1 MALSSRATE
10 ARRRGFRRRHQS
22 RLQIGAPRVALQNQA
37 DNSVCGQAARRQTE
51 DVMAWRDDKARATLI
66 REAAGSMQPGK
77 TPRTF
82 AELLFDHTTIEDL
95 ANYDAASLAFLAQQA
110 WEHVQQ
116 RTAGS
121 ADIRVINPMMPDGR
135 EISVLQVLNDNMPFL
150 FDSTMAELTE
160 QGIEV
165 TLVSHPI
172 IAVERDEQGK
182 LLRFYGE
189 TLPEGAKGERESL
202 IHFHIAR
209 LDADADRQKLID
221 GLAKTLNDVRAC
233 VADWQAMRAR
243 VEQAIMTFRSNPP
256 PLPIDEVAEANQ
268 FLQWLC
274 ADNFTFLGLREYR
287 FSSDSDASDE
297 ISTGEG
303 LGILRDPD
311 VKVLRRGTEMVVMT
325 SEIRE
330 FLREPTLLIVI
341 KANVSSRVH
350 RRIRMDYVGI
360 KLYTP
365 DGRLEG
371 ELRVVGLF
379 TSGAYTR
386 SARQIPYVR
395 HKVTRVLQRAG
406 FDPNS
411 HSGKALM
418 HILEEYPRDELFQ
431 VDVETLYNFVMEI
444 LILYERPR
452 VRALARVDKF
462 DRFVSVLAFIP
473 REKYDTDVR
482 TRVGALLS
490 QVYKGTLS
498 ASYVSFP
505 EGALARVHY
514 IIGRYEGK
522 TPVVERATLEAG
534 ISAIAATWADKLK
547 AALTA
552 STDGMRARMLANRYA
567 QAFSGGYTEVFGA
580 EQAIADIKTVE
591 KLTPARPVT
600 ISVHR
605 FEGEDDPRR
614 FGLKVFSDAAP
625 LSLSY
630 RVPVIENHG
639 LRVVNERTYQ
649 IVPRTRLA
657 PVWLHD
663 MTIEISDGQPI
674 EINPEFSHRL
684 EASIM
689 AVVTDRAESD
699 GYNAL
704 ILRTALGWREVSTI
718 RALSRYLHQIRA
730 PFSQDYMWETLREN
744 TAITASMVALFQAR
758 LDPRLATTDAERSAR
773 ETTLLAEIE
782 EQLKSVASL
791 DEDRILRRFTNL
803 VQATIRTNLWQIGQD
818 GHPRPVIS
826 FKFDARKIE
835 ELPAPRPYRE
845 IFVYSPRVEAVH
857 LRFGKVARGGIRW
870 SDRPQDFRTEILG
883 LVKAQQVKNAVIVPV
898 GAKGGFVPK
907 RLPPPSNRDA
917 WMAEGTET
925 YRIFIRSLLEL
936 TDNLDGDT
944 IVPPDDTVRH
954 DGDDPYLVVAADKGT
969 ATFSDIANAIS
980 AEKGHWLG
988 DAFASGG
995 SQGYDHKKMGIT
1007 ARGAWEAVKRHFREF
1022 GTDIQTVPF
1031 TAAGVGDMS
1040 GDVFGNGMLLSPTT
1054 RLVAAFDHRDI
1065 FIDPSPDPAISHAER
1080 LRMFSLPRSSWQD
1093 YNKSLISQGGGVF
1106 SRSLKAIPLAQEV
1119 RALLDLDKPQVTPS
1133 EVMTAILKARVD
1145 LLWFG
1150 GIGTYIRAS
1159 GESDD
1164 QVGDRTNDPIRVTG
1178 ADVRARV
1185 VGEGAN
1191 LGATQ
1196 RGRIEAAQ
1204 KGIKLNTDAID
1215 NSAGVNTSDVEVN
1228 LKIAL
1233 ARPERDGRLG
1243 QNDRNSLLAAM
1254 TDEVGMLVL
1263 RNNYLQTLAL
1273 SLAERKGVAEN
1284 GFLARLMQ
1292 SLEQRGLLDRAVEFL
1307 PDDVAIAEHTRRGQ
1321 PFTRPELAVLLAY
1334 AKLTLYDDLL
1344 ASGVP
1349 DDPYL
1354 ARELS
1359 QYFPREVRD
1368 KFPDSVEFHRL
1379 RREIISTNLANAV
1392 INRGGPACV
1401 VRLTDETD
1409 ADVPTIAM
1417 AFVAADESYG
1427 LNRLNDAID
1436 ALDDKIDGQL
1446 QLGLYAA
1453 VQDLL
1458 HSRVV
1463 WYVRNVD
1470 FGAGLEAV
1478 ISRFGPCIRVIAAGL
1493 DNSLPPDIQA
1503 GRSKRRQDLTDG
1515 GVPAELAG
1523 ELADLDALVSAPDI
1537 VTVAGCSNRAIGD
1550 TAATFFAAETN
1561 FRLDR
1566 IIAAARGVPAN
1577 DFFERLAIDR
1587 AVNQIA
1593 AAERRLVAD
1602 MLAAGQSGQQAAEN
1616 WLAAHPKA
1624 ARIRRSVEEIATSG
1638 LTLAK
1643 LTVAANLLGDL
1654 VKG

>member
-1 MALSSRATE
+1 
-10 ARRRGFRRRHQS
+10 
-22 RLQIGAPRVALQNQA
+22 
-37 DNSVCGQAARRQTE
+37 
-51 DVMAWRDDKARATLI
+51 MAWRVDKARTTLI

-77 TPRTF
+77 TPRAF
-82 AELLFDHTTIEDL
+82 AELLFDHSNMEDL
-95 ANYDAASLAFLAQQA
+95 ANYDAASLAFLAEQA
-110 WEHVQQ
+110 WEHVQR

-135 EISVLQVLNDNMPFL
+135 EISVLEVLNDNMPFL
-150 FDSTMAELTE
+150 FDSTMAELAE

-165 TLVSHPI
+165 TLVAHPI

-189 TLPEGAKGERESL
+189 ALPEGARGERESL
-202 IHFHIAR
+202 IYFHIAR

-233 VADWQAMRAR
+233 VTDWRAMRGH
-243 VEQAIMTFRSNPP
+243 VEQAIKTFNSNPP
-256 PLPIDEVAEANQ
+256 PLPVDEIAEANQ

-274 ADNFTFLGLREYR
+274 ANNFTFLGLREYR
-287 FSSDSDASDE
+287 FSSDTDASDE
-297 ISTGEG
+297 ISAGQG

-311 VKVLRRGTEMVVMT
+311 VKILRRGSEMVVMT
-325 SEIRE
+325 PEIRE
-330 FLREPTLLIVI
+330 FMREPTVLIVT
-341 KANVSSRVH
+341 KANVNSRVH
-350 RRIRMDYVGI
+350 RRVRMDYVGI

-371 ELRVVGLF
+371 ELRLVGLF

-395 HKVTRVLQRAG
+395 HKVARVLDRAG
-406 FDPNS
+406 FDADS
-411 HSGKALM
+411 HSGKAVQ

-431 VDVETLYNFVMEI
+431 VDAETLYNFVMEI
-444 LILYERPR
+444 LTLYERPR
-452 VRALARVDKF
+452 VRVLARADKF
-462 DRFVSVLAFIP
+462 DRFVSIIVFIP

-482 TRVGALLS
+482 TRVGAFLA
-490 QVYKGTLS
+490 QVYKGRLS
-498 ASYVSFP
+498 ASYASFP
-505 EGALARVHY
+505 EGSLARVHY
-514 IIGRYEGK
+514 IIGRYEGE
-522 TPVVERATLEAG
+522 TPVIARDKLESE
-534 ISAIAATWADKLK
+534 ISAIAATWGDKLK
-547 AALTA
+547 AALTT

-567 QAFSGGYTEVFGA
+567 RAFAGGYSEAFGTS
-580 EQAIADIKTVE
+580 QAIADIAAIE
-591 KLTPARPVT
+591 KLTPARPVA
-600 ISVHR
+600 ISVYR
-605 FEGEDDPRR
+605 IEGEDDPTR
-614 FGLKVFSDAAP
+614 FGLKFFSRGAP

-639 LRVVNERTYQ
+639 LHVVNERTYQ
-649 IVPRTRLA
+649 IVPSATPAPA

-663 MTIEISDGQPI
+663 MTIEANDSKPI
-674 EINPEFSHRL
+674 EISTEFNHRL

-689 AVVTDRAESD
+689 AVVADRAESD

-704 ILRTALGWREVSTI
+704 ILRTALSWREISAI
-718 RALSRYLHQIRA
+718 RALSRYLRQIRA
-730 PFSQDYMWETLREN
+730 PFSQDYMWETLRN
-744 TAITASMVALFQAR
+744 NAAITASIVALFQAR
-758 LDPRLATTDAERSAR
+758 FDPRLATTDAERSAR
-773 ETTLLAEIE
+773 ETTILAEIE

-791 DEDRILRRFTNL
+791 DEDRILRLFTNL

-826 FKFDARKIE
+826 FKFEARKIE
-835 ELPAPRPYRE
+835 ELPAPRPLYE
-845 IFVYSPRVEAVH
+845 IFVYSPRVEGIH
-857 LRFGKVARGGIRW
+857 LRFGKVARGGLRW

-925 YRIFIRSLLEL
+925 YRIFVRSLLEL
-936 TDNLDGDT
+936 TDNLEGDT
-944 IVPPDDTVRH
+944 IVPPDNIVRH

-980 AEKGHWLG
+980 TEKSHWLG

-1007 ARGAWEAVKRHFREF
+1007 ARGAWEAVKRHFREL

-1031 TAAGVGDMS
+1031 TAAGLGDMS
-1040 GDVFGNGMLLSPTT
+1040 GDVFGNGMLLSPAT

-1080 LRMFSLPRSSWQD
+1080 LRMFNLSRSSWQD

-1106 SRSLKAIPLAQEV
+1106 SRSLKAIPLALEV
-1119 RALLDLDKPQVTPS
+1119 RALLDLDKPQATPF
-1133 EVMTAILKARVD
+1133 EVMRAILTARVD

-1178 ADVRARV
+1178 SDVRARV
-1185 VGEGAN
+1185 IGEGAN

-1204 KGIKLNTDAID
+1204 KGVKLNTDAID

-1233 ARPERDGRLG
+1233 ARPERDGRLSES
-1243 QNDRNSLLAAM
+1243 DRNSLLAAM

-1284 GFLARLMQ
+1284 GFLTRLMQ

-1307 PDDVAIAEHTRRGQ
+1307 PDDVAIAERTRRSQ

-1359 QYFPREVRD
+1359 LYFPREVRD
-1368 KFPDSVEFHRL
+1368 KFRDSVEFHRL

-1401 VRLTDETD
+1401 VRLIDETD

-1417 AFVAADESYG
+1417 AFVAMDESYG

-1436 ALDDKIDGQL
+1436 ALDTKIDGQL

-1470 FGAGLEAV
+1470 FSSGLEAV
-1478 ISRFGPCIRVIAAGL
+1478 ISRFGSGIREIAAGL
-1493 DNSLPPDIQA
+1493 DNALPQDIQA

-1523 ELADLDALVSAPDI
+1523 ELADLDILVSALDI
-1537 VTVAGCSNRAIGD
+1537 VTVAERTNRAIGD
-1550 TAATFFAAETN
+1550 TAATFFAAEAN
-1561 FRLDR
+1561 FGLDR
-1566 IIAAARGVPAN
+1566 IIAAARGVPAS
-1577 DFFERLAIDR
+1577 DFFERLAVDR
-1587 AVNQIA
+1587 AVDQIA
-1593 AAERRLVAD
+1593 AAERGLVAD
-1602 MLAAGQSGQQAAEN
+1602 MLATGQSGQQAAEN
-1616 WLAAHPKA
+1616 WLVAHPKA
-1624 ARIRRSVEEIATSG
+1624 ARIRRSVEEIAASG

>member
-1 MALSSRATE
+1 
-10 ARRRGFRRRHQS
+10 
-22 RLQIGAPRVALQNQA
+22 
-37 DNSVCGQAARRQTE
+37 
-51 DVMAWRDDKARATLI
+51 MAWRDDKARATLI

-77 TPRTF
+77 TPRAF
-82 AELLFDHTTIEDL
+82 AELLFDHTNIEDL
-95 ANYDAASLAFLAQQA
+95 ASYDAASLAFLAEQA

-116 RTAGS
+116 RTTGS
-121 ADIRVINPMMPDGR
+121 ADISVINPIMPDGR
-135 EISVLQVLNDNMPFL
+135 EISVLEVLNDNMPFL
-150 FDSTMAELTE
+150 FDSTIAELAE
-160 QGIEV
+160 QRIEV

-189 TLPEGAKGERESL
+189 TLAKGAKGERESL

-221 GLAKTLNDVRAC
+221 GVAKTLNDVSAC

-243 VEQAIMTFRSNPP
+243 VEQAIKTFRSNPP

-297 ISTGEG
+297 FSTSEG

-325 SEIRE
+325 PEIRE
-330 FLREPTLLIVI
+330 FMREPTVLMVV
-341 KANVSSRVH
+341 KANVNSRVH
-350 RRIRMDYVGI
+350 RRVRMDYVGI
-360 KLYTP
+360 KLYTS

-371 ELRVVGLF
+371 ELRLVGLF

-395 HKVTRVLQRAG
+395 HKVAQVLQRAG
-406 FDPNS
+406 FDPDS
-411 HSGKALM
+411 HSGKAVL

-431 VDVETLYNFVMEI
+431 VDAETLYNFVMEI
-444 LILYERPR
+444 LMLYERPR
-452 VRALARVDKF
+452 VRALARADKF
-462 DRFVSVLAFIP
+462 DRFVSILVFIP

-482 TRVGALLS
+482 TRVAAFLA
-490 QVYKGTLS
+490 QVYKGTLA
-498 ASYVSFP
+498 ASYASFP
-505 EGALARVHY
+505 EGSLARVHY
-514 IIGRYEGK
+514 IIARFEGE
-522 TPVVERATLEAG
+522 TPVVARATLEAE
-534 ISAIAATWADKLK
+534 ISAIAATWGDKLK
-547 AALTA
+547 AALAAT
-552 STDGMRARMLANRYA
+552 TDGMRARMLANRYA
-567 QAFSGGYTEVFGA
+567 QAFTGGYTEASGTS
-580 EQAIADIKTVE
+580 QAIADIATIE
-591 KLTPARPVT
+591 KLTPVRPVA

-605 FEGEDDPRR
+605 IEGEDDPTR
-614 FGLKVFSDAAP
+614 FGLKVFSRGAP

-639 LRVVNERTYQ
+639 LRVVNERSYQ
-649 IVPRTRLA
+649 IVPRAMPAPA

-663 MTIEISDGQPI
+663 MTIETNDGEPI
-674 EINPEFSHRL
+674 VIRAEFSHRL

-689 AVVTDRAESD
+689 AVVGDRAESD

-704 ILRTALGWREVSTI
+704 ILRTALSWREISAI
-718 RALSRYLHQIRA
+718 RALSRYLRQVRA
-730 PFSQDYMWETLREN
+730 PFSQDYMWETLRNN
-744 TAITASMVALFQAR
+744 TAIATSIVALFQAR
-758 LDPRLATTDAERSAR
+758 FDPRLVATGAERSAR
-773 ETTLLAEIE
+773 ETAILAEIE

-791 DEDRILRRFTNL
+791 DEDRILRLFTNL
-803 VQATIRTNLWQIGQD
+803 VQAIIRTNLWQIGQD
-818 GHPRPVIS
+818 GHPRPEIS
-826 FKFDARKIE
+826 FKFEARKIE
-835 ELPAPRPYRE
+835 DLPAPRPLYE
-845 IFVYSPRVEAVH
+845 IFVYSPRVEGIH
-857 LRFGKVARGGIRW
+857 LRFGKVARGGLRW

-907 RLPPPSNRDA
+907 RLPPPSNRDG

-944 IVPPDDTVRH
+944 IVPPVDTVRH

-995 SQGYDHKKMGIT
+995 SQGYDHKRMGIT
-1007 ARGAWEAVKRHFREF
+1007 ARGAWEAIKRHFREL

-1040 GDVFGNGMLLSPTT
+1040 GDVFGNGMLLSPAT
-1054 RLVAAFDHRDI
+1054 RLVAAFDHRDV
-1065 FIDPSPDPAISHAER
+1065 FIDPSPDPAVSHAER
-1080 LRMFSLPRSSWQD
+1080 LRMFDLPRSSWQD
-1093 YNKSLISQGGGVF
+1093 YDKSLISQGGGVF
-1106 SRSLKAIPLAQEV
+1106 SRSLKAIPLAPEV
-1119 RALLDLDKPQVTPS
+1119 RALLDLDKPQATPF

-1150 GIGTYIRAS
+1150 GIGTYIRGS

-1178 ADVRARV
+1178 ADIRARV
-1185 VGEGAN
+1185 IGEGAN
-1191 LGATQ
+1191 LGVTQ

-1233 ARPERDGRLG
+1233 ARPEREGRLSPS
-1243 QNDRNSLLAAM
+1243 DRNSLLAAM
-1254 TDEVGMLVL
+1254 TDEVGTLVP

-1273 SLAERKGVAEN
+1273 SLAERKGVAET

-1292 SLEQRGLLDRAVEFL
+1292 SLEHRGLLSRAVEFL
-1307 PDDVAIAEHTRRGQ
+1307 PDDAAITERTRRGHSL
-1321 PFTRPELAVLLAY
+1321 TRPELAVLLAY

-1344 ASGVP
+1344 VTAVP

-1359 QYFPREVRD
+1359 QYFPREVQD
-1368 KFPDSVEFHRL
+1368 KFPDAVTAHRL

-1401 VRLTDETD
+1401 VRLIDETG
-1409 ADVPTIAM
+1409 ADVPTIVM
-1417 AFVAADESYG
+1417 AFVAVDESYG
-1427 LNRLNDAID
+1427 LKRLNDAID
-1436 ALDDKIDGQL
+1436 ALDNKIDGQL
-1446 QLGLYAA
+1446 QLGFYAA

-1470 FGAGLEAV
+1470 FGARLEAV
-1478 ISRFGPCIRVIAAGL
+1478 ISRFSPCIREIAAGL
-1493 DNSLPPDIQA
+1493 DKTLPVDLQA
-1503 GRSKRRQDLTDG
+1503 GRSMRRQDLTDG

-1537 VTVAGCSNRAIGD
+1537 VTVAERTNRAIGD
-1550 TAATFFAAETN
+1550 TATTFFAAEAN

-1587 AVNQIA
+1587 AVDQIA
-1593 AAERRLVAD
+1593 GAERRLVAD
-1602 MLAAGQSGQQAAEN
+1602 MLATGQSGQQAAEN
-1616 WLAAHPKA
+1616 WLAAHPEA
-1624 ARIRRSVEEIATSG
+1624 TRIRRSVEEIAASG

>member
-1 MALSSRATE
+1 
-10 ARRRGFRRRHQS
+10 
-22 RLQIGAPRVALQNQA
+22 
-37 DNSVCGQAARRQTE
+37 
-51 DVMAWRDDKARATLI
+51 MAWRDDKTRATLI
-66 REAAGSMQPGK
+66 REAAEIIQPGK
-77 TPRTF
+77 TPRAF

-95 ANYDAASLAFLAQQA
+95 ANYDAAALAFLAEQA
-110 WEHVQQ
+110 WEHVQR

-135 EISVLQVLNDNMPFL
+135 EISVLEVLNDNMPFL
-150 FDSTMAELTE
+150 FDSTMAELAE
-160 QGIEV
+160 RGIEV
-165 TLVSHPI
+165 TLVAHPI

-189 TLPEGAKGERESL
+189 TLTEGAKGERESL
-202 IHFHIAR
+202 IHFHVAR
-209 LDADADRQKLID
+209 LDADADRQKLIE
-221 GLAKTLNDVRAC
+221 GLSKTLNDVRAC
-233 VADWQAMRAR
+233 VTDWRAMRAR
-243 VEQAIMTFRSNPP
+243 VEQAIKSFNSNPP
-256 PLPIDEVAEANQ
+256 PLSIEEIAEANQ

-287 FSSDSDASDE
+287 FSLDTDAADD

-325 SEIRE
+325 PEIRE
-330 FLREPTLLIVI
+330 FMREPTIFMVV
-341 KANVSSRVH
+341 KANVSSCVH
-350 RRIRMDYVGI
+350 RRVRMDYVGI

-365 DGRLEG
+365 DGRIEG
-371 ELRVVGLF
+371 ELRLVGLF

-395 HKVTRVLQRAG
+395 HKVSRVLQRAG

-431 VDVETLYNFVMEI
+431 VDVDTLYNFVMEI

-462 DRFVSVLAFIP
+462 DRFVSILVFIP

-482 TRVGALLS
+482 ARVGAFLAL
-490 QVYKGTLS
+490 VYKGTLA
-498 ASYVSFP
+498 ASYVSLP
-505 EGALARVHY
+505 EGSLARVHC
-514 IIGRYEGK
+514 IIARFEGK

-534 ISAIAATWADKLK
+534 ISTIAATWADKLK
-547 AALTA
+547 VALTA
-552 STDGMRARMLANRYA
+552 STDGMRARMLGNRYA
-567 QAFSGGYTEVFGA
+567 QAFTGGYTEVFDA
-580 EQAIADIKTVE
+580 ERAIADIAAIE
-591 KLTPARPVT
+591 RLTPARPVA

-605 FEGEDDPRR
+605 IEGEHDPTH
-614 FGLKVFSDAAP
+614 FGLKVFSHAAP

-649 IVPRTRLA
+649 IVPRATSA
-657 PVWLHD
+657 PQAVWLHD
-663 MTIEISDGQPI
+663 MTIETSDGNPI
-674 EINPEFSHRL
+674 VIRAEFSRRL

-689 AVVTDRAESD
+689 AVVGDRAESD

-704 ILRTALGWREVSTI
+704 ILRTALSWREISAI
-718 RALSRYLHQIRA
+718 RALSRYLRQIRA
-730 PFSQDYMWETLREN
+730 PFSQDYMWETLRNN
-744 TAITASMVALFQAR
+744 TAIATSIVALFRAR
-758 LDPRLATTDAERSAR
+758 FDPNLVATDAERSAR
-773 ETTLLAEIE
+773 ETTILAEIE

-803 VQATIRTNLWQIGQD
+803 VQATVRTNLWQIGQD

-826 FKFDARKIE
+826 FKFDAHKIE
-835 ELPAPRPYRE
+835 DLPAPRPLYE
-845 IFVYSPRVEAVH
+845 IFAYSTRVEGIH
-857 LRFGKVARGGIRW
+857 LRFGKVARGGLRW

-907 RLPPPSNRDA
+907 RLPSPSNREA
-917 WMAEGTET
+917 WIAEGTEA
-925 YRIFIRSLLEL
+925 YRIFVRSLIEL

-1007 ARGAWEAVKRHFREF
+1007 ARGAWEAVKRHFREL
-1022 GTDIQTVPF
+1022 GTDIQAVPF

-1040 GDVFGNGMLLSPTT
+1040 GDVFGNGMLLSSVAK
-1054 RLVAAFDHRDI
+1054 LVAAFDHRDI
-1065 FIDPSPDPAISHAER
+1065 FIDPSPDPALSHAER
-1080 LRMFSLPRSSWQD
+1080 LRLFKLPRSSWQD
-1093 YNKSLISQGGGVF
+1093 YDKSLISQGGGVF
-1106 SRSLKAIPLAQEV
+1106 SRSLKAIPLAAEV
-1119 RALLDLDKPQVTPS
+1119 RALLDLDKPQATPF
-1133 EVMTAILKARVD
+1133 EVMTAILKAPVD

-1164 QVGDRTNDPIRVTG
+1164 QAGDRANDPIRVTG
-1178 ADVRARV
+1178 ADIRARV
-1185 VGEGAN
+1185 IGEGAN

-1204 KGIKLNTDAID
+1204 KGVKLNTDAID

-1228 LKIAL
+1228 IKIAL
-1233 ARPERDGRLG
+1233 ARPEREG
-1243 QNDRNSLLAAM
+1243 QLSPGDRNSLLAAM
-1254 TDEVGMLVL
+1254 TDEVGALVL

-1273 SLAERKGVAEN
+1273 SLAERKGVADN

-1292 SLEQRGLLDRAVEFL
+1292 SLDGRGLLDRAVEFL
-1307 PDDVAIAEHTRRGQ
+1307 PDDVAITERTRRGQ

-1344 ASGVP
+1344 ASNVP
-1349 DDPYL
+1349 DDPHL

-1368 KFPDSVEFHRL
+1368 KFLDSVEFHRL

-1401 VRLTDETD
+1401 VRLIDETD

-1417 AFVAADESYG
+1417 AFVAVDDSYG

-1436 ALDDKIDGQL
+1436 ALDNKIDGQL

-1463 WYVRNVD
+1463 WYVRNVN

-1478 ISRFGPCIRVIAAGL
+1478 ISRFGPHIREIAAGL
-1493 DNSLPPDIQA
+1493 DNNLPQDIQA
-1503 GRSKRRQDLTDG
+1503 GRSKRRQDLIDG
-1515 GVPAELAG
+1515 GVPAALAG

-1537 VTVAGCSNRAIGD
+1537 VTVAERTNRSIGD
-1550 TAATFFAAETN
+1550 TAMTFFAAEAN

-1577 DFFERLAIDR
+1577 DFFDRLAIDR
-1587 AVNQIA
+1587 AVDQIA
-1593 AAERRLVAD
+1593 AAERKLVAD
-1602 MLAAGQSGQQAAEN
+1602 MLATDQSGQQAAEN

-1624 ARIRRSVEEIATSG
+1624 TRIRRSVEEIAASG
-1638 LTLAK
+1638 LTQAR

-1654 VKG
+1654 VKD

>member
-1 MALSSRATE
+1 
-10 ARRRGFRRRHQS
+10 
-22 RLQIGAPRVALQNQA
+22 
-37 DNSVCGQAARRQTE
+37 
-51 DVMAWRDDKARATLI
+51 MAWRDDKARATLI
-66 REAAGSMQPGK
+66 RDAAGSVQPGK
-77 TPRTF
+77 APRSF
-82 AELLFDHTTIEDL
+82 AELLFGYTNVEDL
-95 ANYDAASLAFLAQQA
+95 ANHDALSLAFLAEQA

-121 ADIRVINPMMPDGR
+121 ADIRVVNPMMPDGR
-135 EISVLQVLNDNMPFL
+135 EISVLEILNDNMPFL
-150 FDSTMAELTE
+150 FDSTTAELAE

-165 TLVSHPI
+165 TLVAHPI
-172 IAVERDEQGK
+172 LAVERDDQGK
-182 LLRFYGE
+182 LLRFHGE
-189 TLPEGAKGERESL
+189 TLPEGAKGTRESL
-202 IHFHIAR
+202 IHLHITR

-221 GLAKTLNDVRAC
+221 GLTRALNDVRAC
-233 VADWQAMRAR
+233 VTDWRAMRDR
-243 VEQAIMTFRSNPP
+243 VEDAIKTFSSNPP

-274 ADNFTFLGLREYR
+274 ADNFTFLGVREYR
-287 FSSDSDASDE
+287 FSPDGDASDD
-297 ISTGEG
+297 ITTGKG
-303 LGILRDPD
+303 LGVLRDPD
-311 VKVLRRGTEMVVMT
+311 AKVLRRGGEMVVMT

-330 FLREPTLLIVI
+330 FMHDPTLLIVI

-395 HKVTRVLQRAG
+395 HKVTRALQRAG

-431 VDVETLYNFVMEI
+431 VDVDTLYNFVMEI

-462 DRFVSVLAFIP
+462 DRFVSILTFIP
-473 REKYDTDVR
+473 RDKYDTDVR
-482 TRVGALLS
+482 TRVGAFLA

-505 EGALARVHY
+505 EGALVRVHY
-514 IIGRYEGK
+514 IIGRYDGK

-552 STDGMRARMLANRYA
+552 STDGMRARMLTTRYA

-580 EQAIADIKTVE
+580 EQAITDIATIE
-591 KLTPARPVT
+591 KLTPTRPVA

-605 FEGEDDPRR
+605 DESEADPKR
-614 FGLKVFSDAAP
+614 FGLKVFSHGAP

-649 IVPRTRLA
+649 IAPRATPA
-657 PVWLHD
+657 PPPVWLHE
-663 MTIEISDGQPI
+663 MTIETSDGQPI
-674 EINPEFSHRL
+674 TISPEFSHRL

-689 AVVTDRAESD
+689 AVVRDHAESD
-699 GYNAL
+699 GYNGL

-730 PFSQDYMWETLREN
+730 PFTQDYLWETLRKN
-744 TAITASMVALFQAR
+744 AAITASLVALFQTR
-758 LDPRLATTDAERSAR
+758 LDPRLASTEAERAAR
-773 ETTLLAEIE
+773 ETALLAEVE

-803 VQATIRTNLWQIGQD
+803 VQATIRTNLWQIGED

-826 FKFDARKIE
+826 FKFDARRIDD
-835 ELPAPRPYRE
+835 LPAPRPLYE
-845 IFVYSPRVEAVH
+845 IFVYSPRVEGIH
-857 LRFGKVARGGIRW
+857 LRFGKVARGGLRW

-917 WMAEGTET
+917 WLAEGTEA
-925 YRIFIRSLLEL
+925 YRIFVRSLLEL
-936 TDNLDGDT
+936 TDNLDGD
-944 IVPPDDTVRH
+944 IVVPPESTVRH

-969 ATFSDIANAIS
+969 ATFSDVANAIS
-980 AEKGHWLG
+980 VEKNHWLG

-1007 ARGAWEAVKRHFREF
+1007 ARGAWETVKRHFREL
-1022 GTDIQTVPF
+1022 GTDIQTTPF
-1031 TAAGVGDMS
+1031 TAVGVGDMS
-1040 GDVFGNGMLLSPTT
+1040 GDVFGNGMLLSPATK
-1054 RLVAAFDHRDI
+1054 LVAAFDHRDI
-1065 FIDPSPDPAISHAER
+1065 FIDPSPDPSISLAER
-1080 LRMFSLPRSSWQD
+1080 KRLFDLPRSSWQD
-1093 YNKSLISQGGGVF
+1093 YNKSLISPGGGVF
-1106 SRSLKAIPLAQEV
+1106 SRQLKAIPLTPEM
-1119 RALLDLDKPQVTPS
+1119 RTLLDLDKPQATPF
-1133 EVMTAILKARVD
+1133 EVMTAILKARAD

-1150 GIGTYIRAS
+1150 GIGTYIRSA

-1164 QVGDRTNDPIRVTG
+1164 QAGDRANDPIRITG
-1178 ADVRARV
+1178 GDVRARV
-1185 VGEGAN
+1185 IGEGAN
-1191 LGATQ
+1191 LGVTQ

-1204 KGIKLNTDAID
+1204 KGVKLNTDAID

-1228 LKIAL
+1228 IKIAL
-1233 ARPERDGRLG
+1233 ARLEREGRLSPA
-1243 QNDRNSLLAAM
+1243 DRNSLLAAM
-1254 TDEVGMLVL
+1254 TDEVGTLVL
-1263 RNNYLQTLAL
+1263 RNNYLQSLAL
-1273 SLAERKGVAEN
+1273 SLAERKGVAET
-1284 GFLARLMQ
+1284 GFLTRLMQ
-1292 SLEQRGLLDRAVEFL
+1292 SLEQRSLLSRAVEFL
-1307 PDDVAIAEHTRRGQ
+1307 PDDAALTERTRRGQ
-1321 PFTRPELAVLLAY
+1321 SLARPELAVLLAY

-1344 ASGVP
+1344 GTSVP

-1359 QYFPREVRD
+1359 QYFPREVQD
-1368 KFPDSVEFHRL
+1368 KYPTAVDFHRL
-1379 RREIISTNLANAV
+1379 RREIIATSLANAV

-1401 VRLTDETD
+1401 VRLIDETD
-1409 ADVPTIAM
+1409 ADIPTIVM
-1417 AFVAADESYG
+1417 AYVAVDECYG
-1427 LNRLNDAID
+1427 LKWLSDAID
-1436 ALDDKIDGQL
+1436 ALDTCIDGQV
-1446 QLGLYAA
+1446 QLSLYAS

-1458 HSRVV
+1458 LSRMV

-1470 FGAGLEAV
+1470 FKDGLEAV
-1478 ISRFGPCIRVIAAGL
+1478 VARFGPAIREIVAGL
-1493 DNSLPPDIQA
+1493 DAALPTDLQA
-1503 GRSKRRQDLTDG
+1503 ARAKRRQELTDA
-1515 GVPAELAG
+1515 GVPAGLAG

-1537 VTVAGCSNRAIGD
+1537 VTVAERTNRPIGD
-1550 TAATFFAAETN
+1550 AAATFFAAEAN

-1566 IIAAARGVPAN
+1566 IVAAARSVPAN
-1577 DFFERLAIDR
+1577 DYFERMAIDR
-1587 AVNQIA
+1587 AVEQIA
-1593 AAERRLVAD
+1593 GAERRLAAD
-1602 MLAAGQSGQQAAEN
+1602 MLATGQSGQQAVET
-1616 WLAAHPKA
+1616 WLAAHPEA
-1624 ARIRRSVEEIATSG
+1624 ARIRRSVEEIAASG

-1654 VKG
+1654 VKA

>member
-1 MALSSRATE
+1 
-10 ARRRGFRRRHQS
+10 
-22 RLQIGAPRVALQNQA
+22 
-37 DNSVCGQAARRQTE
+37 
-51 DVMAWRDDKARATLI
+51 MAWRDDMARATLI
-66 REAAGSMQPGK
+66 RDAAGSVPAGK
-77 TPRTF
+77 SPRAF
-82 AELLFDHTTIEDL
+82 AEPLFGYTNIEDL
-95 ANYDAASLAFLAQQA
+95 ANYDAVSLALLAEQA
-110 WEHVQQ
+110 WEHVQR

-121 ADIRVINPMMPDGR
+121 ADIRVVNPTLPNGR
-135 EISVLQVLNDNMPFL
+135 EISVLEILNDNMPFL
-150 FDSTMAELTE
+150 FDSTMAELAE

-165 TLVSHPI
+165 TLVAHPI
-172 IAVERDEQGK
+172 IAVERDDEGK

-189 TLPEGAKGERESL
+189 ALPEGAKGARESL
-202 IHFHIAR
+202 IHLHITR

-221 GLAKTLNDVRAC
+221 GLTRTLSNVRAC
-233 VADWQAMRAR
+233 VVDWRSMRDR
-243 VEQAIMTFRSNPP
+243 VEEAIKTFSANPP

-274 ADNFTFLGLREYR
+274 ADNFTFLGVREYR
-287 FSSDSDASDE
+287 FSPDSEASDD
-297 ISTGEG
+297 ITTGEG

-330 FLREPTLLIVI
+330 FMLEPTLLIVI

-360 KLYTP
+360 KLYSP
-365 DGRLEG
+365 DGRLQG

-386 SARQIPYVR
+386 SVRQIPYVR
-395 HKVTRVLQRAG
+395 HKVSRVLQRAG
-406 FDPNS
+406 FDPNG

-418 HILEEYPRDELFQ
+418 HILEDYPRDDLFQ
-431 VDVETLYNFVMEI
+431 IDVDTLYSFVIEI

-452 VRALARVDKF
+452 VRVLARVDKF
-462 DRFVSVLAFIP
+462 DRFVSILTFIP
-473 REKYDTDVR
+473 RDKYDTDVR
-482 TRVGALLS
+482 TRVGAFLA

-505 EGALARVHY
+505 EGALARVHF

-522 TPVVERATLEAG
+522 TPVVEHATLEAG

-567 QAFSGGYTEVFGA
+567 RAFAGGYTEIFSA
-580 EQAIADIKTVE
+580 EQAIADIVTIE
-591 KLTPARPVT
+591 RLTPARPVT

-605 FEGEDDPRR
+605 SAADDPRR
-614 FGLKVFSDAAP
+614 LGLKVFSDAAP

-639 LRVVNERTYQ
+639 LRVVDERTYQ
-649 IVPRTRLA
+649 IVPGNRPE

-663 MTIEISDGQPI
+663 MTIETSDGEPI

-704 ILRTALGWREVSTI
+704 TLRTDLGWREVSTI

-730 PFSQDYMWETLREN
+730 PFTQDYMWETLRKN
-744 TAITASMVALFQAR
+744 AAITANLVALFQTR
-758 LDPRLATTDAERSAR
+758 LDPRLALTDRERSAR
-773 ETTLLAEIE
+773 ETALLAEIE

-803 VQATIRTNLWQIGQD
+803 VQSAIRTNLWQVGRD

-826 FKFDARKIE
+826 FKFDARRIE
-835 ELPAPRPYRE
+835 DLPPPRPLYE
-845 IFVYSPRVEAVH
+845 IFVYSPRVEGIH
-857 LRFGKVARGGIRW
+857 LRFGKVARGGLRW

-907 RLPPPSNRDA
+907 RLPSPSNRDA
-917 WMAEGTET
+917 WFAEGTEA
-925 YRIFIRSLLEL
+925 YRIFVRSLLEL
-936 TDNLDGDT
+936 TDNLDGDVV
-944 IVPPDDTVRH
+944 VPPDSTIRH

-969 ATFSDIANAIS
+969 ATFSDVANAIS
-980 AEKGHWLG
+980 AEENHWLG

-1007 ARGAWEAVKRHFREF
+1007 ARGAWEAVKRHFREL
-1022 GTDIQTVPF
+1022 GTDIQTMPF
-1031 TAAGVGDMS
+1031 TAVGVGDMS
-1040 GDVFGNGMLLSPTT
+1040 GDVFGNGMLLSQAT

-1065 FIDPSPDPAISHAER
+1065 FIDPSPDLAVSFAER
-1080 LRMFSLPRSSWQD
+1080 RRLFDLPRSSWQD

-1106 SRSLKAIPLAQEV
+1106 SRQLKAIPLAPEV
-1119 RALLDLDKPQVTPS
+1119 RTLLDLDKPQATPF
-1133 EVMTAILKARVD
+1133 EVMTAILKARAD

-1150 GIGTYIRAS
+1150 GIGTYIRS
-1159 GESDD
+1159 SSETDD
-1164 QVGDRTNDPIRVTG
+1164 QVGDRANDPIRIAG
-1178 ADVRARV
+1178 GDVRARV

-1191 LGATQ
+1191 LGVTQ

-1204 KGIKLNTDAID
+1204 KGVRLNTDAID

-1228 LKIAL
+1228 IKIAL
-1233 ARPERDGRLG
+1233 ARPEREGRLSFA
-1243 QNDRNSLLAAM
+1243 DRNSLLAAM
-1254 TDEVGMLVL
+1254 TDEVGTLVL

-1273 SLAERKGVAEN
+1273 SLAERKGVAET
-1284 GFLARLMQ
+1284 GFLTRLMQ
-1292 SLEQRGLLDRAVEFL
+1292 SLERRGLLSRTVEFL
-1307 PDDVAIAEHTRRGQ
+1307 PDDATLAERTRRGQ
-1321 PFTRPELAVLLAY
+1321 SLTRPELAVLLAY

-1344 ASGVP
+1344 ATSVP

-1354 ARELS
+1354 ARRLS
-1359 QYFPREVRD
+1359 LYFPREVLD
-1368 KFPDSVEFHRL
+1368 KFPTAVELHRL
-1379 RREIISTNLANAV
+1379 RREIIATSLANAV
-1392 INRGGPACV
+1392 INRGGPACI

-1409 ADVPTIAM
+1409 ADISTIIM
-1417 AFVAADESYG
+1417 AQVAVDAIYE
-1427 LNRLNDAID
+1427 LRRLNDAID
-1436 ALDDKIDGQL
+1436 ALDTRIDGQL
-1446 QLGLYAA
+1446 QLSLYAA
-1453 VQDLL
+1453 IQDLL
-1458 HSRVV
+1458 LSRMV

-1470 FGAGLEAV
+1470 FKDGLEAV
-1478 ISRFGPCIRVIAAGL
+1478 IARFGPGIREITTSL
-1493 DNSLPPDIQA
+1493 DNTLPPDLQA
-1503 GRSKRRQDLTDG
+1503 ARGKRRQDLADA
-1515 GVPAELAG
+1515 GVPAGLAG
-1523 ELADLDALVSAPDI
+1523 ELADLDALVAAPDI
-1537 VTVAGCSNRAIGD
+1537 VTVAERTSRAIGD
-1550 TAATFFAAETN
+1550 AATTFFAAEAN

-1566 IIAAARGVPAN
+1566 IISAARGVPAN
-1577 DFFERLAIDR
+1577 DYFERLAIDR
-1587 AVNQIA
+1587 AVDQIA
-1593 AAERRLVAD
+1593 SAERRLAAD
-1602 MLAAGQSGQQAAEN
+1602 MLATGQSGQQAVET
-1616 WLAAHPKA
+1616 WLAAHPEA
-1624 ARIRRSVEEIATSG
+1624 TRIRLSVEEIAASG

-1654 VKG
+1654 VKA

>member
-1 MALSSRATE
+1 M
-10 ARRRGFRRRHQS
+10 
-22 RLQIGAPRVALQNQA
+22 
-37 DNSVCGQAARRQTE
+37 E

-66 REAAGSMQPGK
+66 REAAGTMQPGK
-77 TPRTF
+77 TPRPF
-82 AELLFDHTTIEDL
+82 AELLFNHTNIEDL
-95 ANYDAASLAFLAQQA
+95 VNYDAASLAFLAEQA
-110 WEHVQQ
+110 WEHVQR

-121 ADIRVINPMMPDGR
+121 ADIRVTNPMMPDGR
-135 EISVLQVLNDNMPFL
+135 EISVLEVLNDNMPFL
-150 FDSTMAELTE
+150 FDSTMAELAE

-165 TLVSHPI
+165 TLVTHPI
-172 IAVERDEQGK
+172 IAVERDQQGK

-189 TLPEGAKGERESL
+189 ALPEGAGGERESL

-209 LDADADRQKLID
+209 LDAHADRQKLID
-221 GLAKTLNDVRAC
+221 GLTKTLTDVRAC
-233 VADWQAMRAR
+233 VTDWRAMRAR
-243 VEQAIMTFRSNPP
+243 VEQAIKTFSSNPP

-287 FSSDSDASDE
+287 FSSDADGSDE
-297 ISTGEG
+297 ISEGEG

-311 VKVLRRGTEMVVMT
+311 VKILRRGTEMVVMT
-325 SEIRE
+325 PEIRE
-330 FLREPTLLIVI
+330 FMREPTVLIVT
-341 KANVSSRVH
+341 KANVNSRVH
-350 RRIRMDYVGI
+350 RRVRMDYVGI

-371 ELRVVGLF
+371 ELRLVGLF

-386 SARQIPYVR
+386 SARQIPYIR
-395 HKVTRVLQRAG
+395 HKVAQVLERAG
-406 FDPNS
+406 FDPAS
-411 HSGKALM
+411 HSGKAVQ

-431 VDVETLYNFVMEI
+431 VDAETLYNFVMDI
-444 LILYERPR
+444 LTLYERPR
-452 VRALARVDKF
+452 VRVLARADKF
-462 DRFVSVLAFIP
+462 DRFVSILVFIP

-482 TRVGALLS
+482 TRVAAFLA
-490 QVYKGTLS
+490 QVYRGRLS

-505 EGALARVHY
+505 EGSLARVHY
-514 IIGRYEGK
+514 IIGRYEGE
-522 TPVVERATLEAG
+522 TPVIERATLEAE
-534 ISAIAATWADKLK
+534 ISAIAATWGDKLK
-547 AALTA
+547 VALATT
-552 STDGMRARMLANRYA
+552 TDGMRARMLANRYA
-567 QAFSGGYTEVFGA
+567 RAFTGGYTEAFGTS
-580 EQAIADIKTVE
+580 QATADIAAIE
-591 KLTPARPVT
+591 KLTPARPVAL
-600 ISVHR
+600 SVYR
-605 FEGEDDPRR
+605 IEGDDDPTR
-614 FGLKVFSDAAP
+614 FGLKVFSRGAP

-649 IVPRTRLA
+649 IVPSATPAPA

-663 MTIEISDGQPI
+663 MTIEANDGKPIVIST
-674 EINPEFSHRL
+674 EFNHRL

-689 AVVTDRAESD
+689 AVVGDRAESD

-704 ILRTALGWREVSTI
+704 ILRTPLSWREISAI
-718 RALSRYLHQIRA
+718 RALSRYLRQIRA
-730 PFSQDYMWETLREN
+730 PFSQDYMWETLGKN
-744 TAITASMVALFQAR
+744 TAITTSIVSLFLARFDPNLVA
-758 LDPRLATTDAERSAR
+758 TDAERSAG
-773 ETTLLAEIE
+773 ETAILAEIE

-791 DEDRILRRFTNL
+791 DEDRILRLFTNL
-803 VQATIRTNLWQIGQD
+803 VLATIRTNLWQIGQD

-826 FKFDARKIE
+826 FKFEARKIE
-835 ELPAPRPYRE
+835 GLPAPRPLYE
-845 IFVYSPRVEAVH
+845 IFVYSPRVEGIH
-857 LRFGKVARGGIRW
+857 LRFGKVARGGLRW

-907 RLPPPSNRDA
+907 RLPPPSIRDA
-917 WMAEGTET
+917 WMAEGTES

-944 IVPPDDTVRH
+944 IVPPDNTVRH

-1007 ARGAWEAVKRHFREF
+1007 ARGAWEAVKRHFREL

-1040 GDVFGNGMLLSPTT
+1040 GDVFGNGMLLSPAT

-1065 FIDPSPDPAISHAER
+1065 FIDPSPEPAISHAER

-1093 YNKSLISQGGGVF
+1093 YDKSLISQGGGVF
-1106 SRSLKAIPLAQEV
+1106 SRSLKAIPLAPEV
-1119 RALLDLDKPQVTPS
+1119 RVLLDLNKPQATPF
-1133 EVMTAILKARVD
+1133 EVMTAILKARID

-1164 QVGDRTNDPIRVTG
+1164 QVGDRTNDPIRITG

-1185 VGEGAN
+1185 IGEGAN
-1191 LGATQ
+1191 LGVTQ

-1204 KGIKLNTDAID
+1204 KGTKLNTDAID

-1233 ARPERDGRLG
+1233 ARPERDQRL
-1243 QNDRNSLLAAM
+1243 NESDRNDLLVAM
-1254 TDEVGMLVL
+1254 TNEVGTLVL

-1273 SLAERKGVAEN
+1273 SLAERRGVADN

-1292 SLEQRGLLDRAVEFL
+1292 SLERRGLLDRGVEFL
-1307 PDDVAIAEHTRRGQ
+1307 PDDVAIAERTLRGQ

-1344 ASGVP
+1344 ASDVP

-1359 QYFPREVRD
+1359 QYFPRQVRD
-1368 KFPDSVEFHRL
+1368 KFPDSVESHRL

-1401 VRLTDETD
+1401 VRLIDETD
-1409 ADVPTIAM
+1409 TDVPTIAM
-1417 AFVAADESYG
+1417 AFVAVDESYR
-1427 LNRLNDAID
+1427 LSRLNDAID
-1436 ALDDKIDGQL
+1436 ALDNRIDGQL
-1446 QLGLYAA
+1446 QLGLYAS

-1470 FGAGLEAV
+1470 FSAGLEAV
-1478 ISRFGPCIRVIAAGL
+1478 ISRFGPSIREIAAGL
-1493 DNSLPPDIQA
+1493 DNTLPQDMQTA
-1503 GRSKRRQDLTDG
+1503 RSKHRQDLSDA

-1523 ELADLDALVSAPDI
+1523 ELADLNVLASAPDI
-1537 VTVAGCSNRAIGD
+1537 VTVAGRTNRAIGD
-1550 TAATFFAAETN
+1550 TAATFFAAETS
-1561 FRLDR
+1561 FRLDS
-1566 IIAAARGVPAN
+1566 IIGAARGVPAN
-1577 DFFERLAIDR
+1577 DYFERLAIDR
-1587 AVNQIA
+1587 AVDQIA

-1602 MLAAGQSGQQAAEN
+1602 MLSNGQSGQQAAEN

-1624 ARIRRSVEEIATSG
+1624 IRIRRSVEEIATSG
-1638 LTLAK
+1638 PTLAK

>member
-1 MALSSRATE
+1 
-10 ARRRGFRRRHQS
+10 
-22 RLQIGAPRVALQNQA
+22 
-37 DNSVCGQAARRQTE
+37 
-51 DVMAWRDDKARATLI
+51 MAWRDDKARATLI
-66 REAAGSMQPGK
+66 REAVGSVQPGK
-77 TPRTF
+77 APRTF
-82 AELLFDHTTIEDL
+82 AELLFGHTNIEDL
-95 ANYDAASLAFLAQQA
+95 AGYDASSLAFLAEQA
-110 WEHVQQ
+110 WEHVQR

-121 ADIRVINPMMPDGR
+121 ADIRIINPMMPDGR
-135 EISVLQVLNDNMPFL
+135 EISVLEVLNDNMPFL
-150 FDSTMAELTE
+150 LDSTMAELAE

-165 TLVSHPI
+165 TLVAHPI

-189 TLPEGAKGERESL
+189 TLPEGAKGARESL

-209 LDADADRQKLID
+209 LDAEADRKKLID
-221 GLAKTLNDVRAC
+221 GLTQTLNDVRAC
-233 VADWQAMRAR
+233 VTDWRAMRGR
-243 VEQAIMTFRSNPP
+243 IEEAIKTFGSNPP

-287 FSSDSDASDE
+287 FSPDSDASDNV
-297 ISTGEG
+297 STGEG

-325 SEIRE
+325 PEIRE
-330 FLREPTLLIVI
+330 FMLEPTVLIVF

-350 RRIRMDYVGI
+350 RRVRMDYVGI
-360 KLYTP
+360 KLYSP

-371 ELRVVGLF
+371 ELRLVGLF

-395 HKVTRVLQRAG
+395 RKVAQVLERAG
-406 FDPNS
+406 FDPDS
-411 HSGKALM
+411 HSGKAVQ

-431 VDVETLYNFVMEI
+431 VDAETLYDFVMEI
-444 LILYERPR
+444 LLLYERPR
-452 VRALARVDKF
+452 VRALARTDKF
-462 DRFVSVLAFIP
+462 DRFVSILVFVP

-482 TRVGALLS
+482 TRVASLLA
-490 QVYKGTLS
+490 QVYKGMPI
-498 ASYVSFP
+498 ASYASFP
-505 EGALARVHY
+505 EGSLARVHY
-514 IIGRYEGK
+514 IIGRFEGE
-522 TPVVERATLEAG
+522 TPVIDRATLEAE
-534 ISAIAATWADKLK
+534 ISAIAATWGDKLK
-547 AALTA
+547 AALA
-552 STDGMRARMLANRYA
+552 SSTDGMRARMLANRYA
-567 QAFSGGYTEVFGA
+567 RAFTGGYTEVFDTS
-580 EQAIADIKTVE
+580 QAIADIATIE
-591 KLTPARPVT
+591 KLTSARPVAL
-600 ISVHR
+600 SVYR
-605 FEGEDDPRR
+605 IEGNDDPTR
-614 FGLKVFSDAAP
+614 FGLKVFSRATP

-639 LRVVNERTYQ
+639 LRVVDERTFQ
-649 IVPRTRLA
+649 VTPSATPAPA

-663 MTIEISDGQPI
+663 MTIEASDGKPVVI
-674 EINPEFSHRL
+674 DTAFNHRL
-684 EASIM
+684 ESSIM
-689 AVVTDRAESD
+689 AVVGDRAESD

-704 ILRTALGWREVSTI
+704 ILRTALGWREIAAI
-718 RALSRYLHQIRA
+718 RAFSRYLRQIRA
-730 PFSQDYMWETLREN
+730 PFSQDYMWETLRKN
-744 TAITASMVALFQAR
+744 PAITITIVALFQAR
-758 LDPRLATTDAERSAR
+758 FDPRLAATDAERSAR

-782 EQLKSVASL
+782 EQLKAVASL
-791 DEDRILRRFTNL
+791 DEDRILRLFTNL
-803 VQATIRTNLWQIGQD
+803 VQSTIRTNLWQIGQD

-826 FKFDARKIE
+826 FKFEARKIE
-835 ELPAPRPYRE
+835 DLPAPRPLYE
-845 IFVYSPRVEAVH
+845 IFVYSPRVEGIH
-857 LRFGKVARGGIRW
+857 LRFGKVARGGLRW

-917 WMAEGTET
+917 WLTEGTEA
-925 YRIFIRSLLEL
+925 YRIFVRSLLEL
-936 TDNLDGDT
+936 TDNIDGDT
-944 IVPPDDTVRH
+944 IVPPDDSVRH

-969 ATFSDIANAIS
+969 ATFSDVANTIS

-1007 ARGAWEAVKRHFREF
+1007 ARGAWEAVKRHFREL
-1022 GTDIQTVPF
+1022 GTDIQAVPF
-1031 TAAGVGDMS
+1031 TVAGVGDMS
-1040 GDVFGNGMLLSPTT
+1040 GDVFGNGMLLSPAT

-1080 LRMFSLPRSSWQD
+1080 LRMFNLPRSSWQD
-1093 YNKSLISQGGGVF
+1093 YDKSLISQGGGVF
-1106 SRSLKAIPLAQEV
+1106 SRSLKSIPLAPEV
-1119 RALLDLDKPQVTPS
+1119 RALLDLDKPQATPF

-1159 GESDD
+1159 EESDD
-1164 QVGDRTNDPIRVTG
+1164 QVGDRANDLIRITG

-1185 VGEGAN
+1185 IGEGAN

-1196 RGRIEAAQ
+1196 RGRIEAAR

-1233 ARPERDGRLG
+1233 ARPERDGRLS

-1254 TDEVGMLVL
+1254 TDEVGTLVL

-1273 SLAERKGVAEN
+1273 SLAERRGVADN

-1292 SLEQRGLLDRAVEFL
+1292 SLERRGLLNRGVEFL
-1307 PDDVAIAEHTRRGQ
+1307 PDDAAISERTLRGQ
-1321 PFTRPELAVLLAY
+1321 SFTRPELAVLLAY

-1344 ASGVP
+1344 VTGVP

-1354 ARELS
+1354 GRELS
-1359 QYFPREVRD
+1359 RYFPHEILER
-1368 KFPDSVEFHRL
+1368 FPDAVEHHRL

-1392 INRGGPACV
+1392 INRGGPTCIA
-1401 VRLTDETD
+1401 RLIDETD
-1409 ADVPTIAM
+1409 ADVSIIAM
-1417 AFVAADESYG
+1417 AFVAVDESYG
-1427 LNRLNDAID
+1427 LERLNNEID
-1436 ALDDKIDGQL
+1436 ALDNKIDGQL

-1458 HSRVV
+1458 LSRMV
-1463 WYVRNVD
+1463 WYARNVD
-1470 FGAGLEAV
+1470 FSAGLDAV
-1478 ISRFGPCIRVIAAGL
+1478 ISRFGSGIRAIAAGL
-1493 DNSLPPDIQA
+1493 HDNLPENLQA
-1503 GRSKRRQDLTDG
+1503 GRCKRRQDLIDG
-1515 GVPAELAG
+1515 GVPATLAG
-1523 ELADLDALVSAPDI
+1523 ELADLEALASAPDI
-1537 VTVAGCSNRAIGD
+1537 VTVAGRSNRAIND
-1550 TAATFFAAETN
+1550 TATTFFAAKAN
-1561 FRLDR
+1561 FRLDS
-1566 IIAAARGVPAN
+1566 IISAARGVPAN

-1587 AVNQIA
+1587 AVDQIA

-1602 MLAAGQSGQQAAEN
+1602 MLATGQSGQQAAES
-1616 WLAAHPKA
+1616 WLAAHPEA
-1624 ARIRRSVEEIATSG
+1624 TRIRRSVEQIAVGG

-1643 LTVAANLLGDL
+1643 LTVAANSLGDL